1 VRAEYTRAGV
11 AMTRA
16 QADVEAARQRLSNAN
31 NREQVLRRTK
41 EVAEVGI
48 DELQRQTRF
57 WLKRLA
63 EAGVKLTDQLGTLQ
77 GGDASQ
83 GSSQM

>member
-16 QADVEAARQRLSNAN
+16 QADVEAARQRLRNAN

-41 EVAEVGI
+41 EVAEIGI

-77 GGDASQ
+77 GSDDGQA
-83 GSSQM
+83 SSQM